1 MGLPVK
7 NFYETTYGEWE
18 AERVTGF
25 KVGDVE
31 VRPIWEGG
39 EKDDDTI
46 VINPLVV
53 FGSGSH
59 PTTRGCLEAIWELRG
74 KPIKSI
80 LDLGTGTGILSLF
93 SLKVFPNSRA
103 FSVDKNP
110 LCVRCALENARL
122 NGFEDRMVV
131 VCGDALDA
139 VKRFSFDLL
148 VANIPY
154 EVILSL
160 LEEKN
165 FYRGR
170 FYILSGFMEGGGK
183 RVAEEAE
190 ERGLSLISS
199 RRADS
204 WLVLTFSLA

>member
-1 MGLPVK
+1 M
-7 NFYETTYGEWE
+7 EI
-18 AERVTGF
+18 
-25 KVGDVE
+25 
-31 VRPIWEGG
+31 RPIWEGEEKG
-39 EKDDDTI
+39 ENEI

-59 PTTRGCLEAIWELRG
+59 PTTKGCLEAIWELRG
-74 KPIKSI
+74 EPVSNV

-93 SLKVFPNSRA
+93 SLKIFHNSKA

-122 NGFEDRMVV
+122 NGLDGRMRV
-131 VCGDALDA
+131 VCMDALDA

-160 LEEKN
+160 LEEKS

-170 FYILSGFMEGGGK
+170 FYVLSGFMEGGGE
-183 RVAEEAE
+183 RIAEEAWK
-190 ERGLSLISS
+190 RGLSLISS
-199 RRADS
+199 KKVDS